1 MRKLWMKYDYYDIPI
16 TLNVVISV
24 KAESEEQAAEKL
36 YMMEDSDIVEL
47 LVEQVHFI
55 GGEFDSMTSH

>member
-1 MRKLWMKYDYYDIPI
+1 MKYDYYDIPI

>member
-1 MRKLWMKYDYYDIPI
+1 MKYDYYDIPM

-24 KAESEEQAAEKL
+24 KAESEEKAAEKL
-36 YMMEDSDIVEL
+36 YLLEDSAIVEL

-55 GGEFDSMTSH
+55 GDEFDSTTSH

>member
-1 MRKLWMKYDYYDIPI
+1 MKYDYYDIPI

-24 KAESEEQAAEKL
+24 KAEDEEQAAEKL
-36 YMMEDSDIVEL
+36 YLMEDSDIVEL

>member
-1 MRKLWMKYDYYDIPI
+1 MKYDYYDIPI

-36 YMMEDSDIVEL
+36 YLMEDSDIVEL